1 MDNADPLTFA
11 ARALLA
17 RLPRTKPPHFIV
29 QSMNAGCIVVTTEDS
44 FDGEEHKQAMMKR
57 AVKELI
63 EADLIEKVGPIS

>member
-1 MDNADPLTFA
+1 
-11 ARALLA
+11 
-17 RLPRTKPPHFIV
+17 
-29 QSMNAGCIVVTTEDS
+29 MNAGCIVVTTEDS